1 MADRILRLLLIGSLL
16 GTTQLGAQEV
26 VAVPRDRIVAIV
38 GDTPIAL
45 SMLQQ
50 REQTWITQNGQLPT
64 DPNELAG
71 LRRELLR
78 GLIDEELL
86 VQAAGRDTT
95 VKVTEEEVQQ
105 AVEQTVRN
113 IRDQYPSLLDLE
125 RDLRRAGFRNLD
137 DYRLYL
143 AEQQRRQFL
152 QDAFLEAMERK
163 GEIEDLPPTDAELR
177 EFYEARKEQFGR
189 RPATVSFRQIVVYSR
204 PDSVAI
210 MEALAEADSIRDKLE
225 QGADFAEM
233 ARLYSDD
240 PTTKDVGGN
249 LGWFRRGQGME
260 REFENAAF
268 RLQPGVISY
277 PVYTSFG
284 FHLIEVLRAE
294 PASVQARHILIAP
307 TVTRENQA
315 EARARADSALQM
327 LEAGV
332 PYDTVVA
339 RYHEPDEERFL
350 TEVPRDRLPQEYQ
363 DALATA
369 QVGDIVGPIES
380 DRGNGRL
387 TYTVLELR
395 DVRAE
400 GLVSFDDVRDQL
412 RSSMARQNGIE
423 RFLRTL
429 RDATYIDI
437 RL

>member
-16 GTTQLGAQEV
+16 GATQLGAQEV

-260 REFENAAF
+260 REFENVAF

-350 TEVPRDRLPQEYQ
+350 SEVPRDRLPQEYQ

-412 RSSMARQNGIE
+412 RSSLARQNGIE

>member
-16 GTTQLGAQEV
+16 GATQLGAQEV

-260 REFENAAF
+260 REFENVAF

-332 PYDTVVA
+332 AYDTVVA

>member
-1 MADRILRLLLIGSLL
+1 M
-16 GTTQLGAQEV
+16 
-26 VAVPRDRIVAIV
+26 
-38 GDTPIAL
+38 
-45 SMLQQ
+45 
-50 REQTWITQNGQLPT
+50 
-64 DPNELAG
+64 
-71 LRRELLR
+71 
-78 GLIDEELL
+78 
-86 VQAAGRDTT
+86 
-95 VKVTEEEVQQ
+95 QQ

-260 REFENAAF
+260 REFENVAF

>member
-16 GTTQLGAQEV
+16 GATQLGAQEV

-260 REFENAAF
+260 REFENVAF

>member
-16 GTTQLGAQEV
+16 GATQLGAQEV

-64 DPNELAG
+64 DPDELAG

-260 REFENAAF
+260 REFENVAF

>member
-16 GTTQLGAQEV
+16 GATQLGAQEV

-177 EFYEARKEQFGR
+177 QFYEARKEQFGR

-204 PDSVAI
+204 PDSAAI

-225 QGADFAEM
+225 QGADFTEM

-412 RSSMARQNGIE
+412 RANLARQNGIE
-423 RFLRTL
+423 RFLQTL